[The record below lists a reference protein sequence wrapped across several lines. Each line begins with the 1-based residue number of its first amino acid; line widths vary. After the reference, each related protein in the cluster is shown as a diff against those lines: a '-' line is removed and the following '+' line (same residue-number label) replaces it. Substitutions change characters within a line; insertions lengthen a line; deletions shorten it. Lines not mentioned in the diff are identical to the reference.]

1 MLRGSWRGLEKGSVR
16 GLTATAAAI
25 AAGASM
31 ASIGILPVGP
41 SSRSLHSCTLELNLS
56 NSRPRS

>member
-1 MLRGSWRGLEKGSVR
+1 MR